1 MRLKARHAQKNH
13 CTDCGRYARREDAL
27 KNALCHTE
35 AVYHRILPV
44 YIHPGFQNRFLHCTA
59 AGGAGEFQS
68 EYF

>member
-27 KNALCHTE
+27 KMRCAIRKQCITGFCP
-35 AVYHRILPV
+35 YT
-44 YIHPGFQNRFLHCTA
+44 YIPASKIDFYIAQPQV
-59 AGGAGEFQS
+59 GAGEFQS